1 MKDCSGRV
9 INYLRISVTDRCNLR
24 CLYCMPQEGVKLLD
38 HSKILTFD
46 EIEDFTRTAVSMGID
61 KVRITGGEPLVRR
74 EITTL
79 IKKLSAISGIKDLS
93 MTSNGI
99 LLSQFARQLKEAGL
113 MRINISMDSADP
125 LRYSQITRGGDLNM
139 VFKGIDASL
148 QAGLDP
154 VKINC
159 VVDRDSSEPDALTVS
174 QFAKSK
180 GCEVRFIPKMDL
192 EKGTFGVVEGGNG
205 GECIK
210 CNRLRITPTG
220 MLRPCLFSDI
230 EIDIRKLGAQ
240 KAIEEALAIK
250 PIKGGHNNSG
260 KFYNIGG

>member
-1 MKDCSGRV
+1 MIDCTGRV

-46 EIEDFTRTAVSMGID
+46 EIEDFTRIAVSMGIE

-74 EITTL
+74 DITTL
-79 IKKLSAISGIKDLS
+79 IKKLSAIKGIKDLS

-99 LLSQFARQLKEAGL
+99 LLSQFAYQLKEAGL

-125 LRYSQITRGGDLNM
+125 LNYSQITKGGDLNE
-139 VFKGIDASL
+139 VFKGVDASI
-148 QAGLDP
+148 QAGLYP
-154 VKINC
+154 IKINC
-159 VVDRDSSEPDALTVS
+159 VVERDSSEPDARTVYEY
-174 QFAKSK
+174 AKSK
-180 GCEVRFIPKMDL
+180 NCEVRFIPKMDL
-192 EKGTFGVVEGGNG
+192 ESGKFGVVEGGNG
-205 GECIK
+205 GECTK
-210 CNRLRITPTG
+210 CNRLRLTPTG

-230 EIDIRKLGAQ
+230 ELDTRKLGAQ
-240 KAIEEALAIK
+240 KAIERALAIK
-250 PIKGGHNNSG
+250 PIKGGHTNSG

>member
-1 MKDCSGRV
+1 MIDCRGRV

-46 EIEDFTRTAVSMGID
+46 EIEDFTRIAVSMGID

-79 IKKLSAISGIKDLS
+79 IKKISAIKGIKDLS

-99 LLSQFARQLKEAGL
+99 LLSQFALQLKEAGL
-113 MRINISMDSADP
+113 MRINISIDSVDP
-125 LRYSQITRGGDLNM
+125 VKYSQITRGGDLDM
-139 VFKGIDASL
+139 VFNGVDASL
-148 QAGLDP
+148 KAGLYP

-159 VVDRDSSEPDALTVS
+159 VVDKNSDEPDAIAVS
-174 QFAKSK
+174 HYAKSK

-192 EKGTFGVVEGGNG
+192 EKGSFGVVEGGNG
-205 GECIK
+205 GECTK
-210 CNRLRITPTG
+210 CNRLRLTPNG

-230 EIDIRKLGAQ
+230 ELDIRKLGSK